1 MRRGHSGPEQD
12 AVSRRLALLGAELAT
27 VRSESGDPPVAAS
40 GSPAPAA
47 PATHTR
53 IPADRLLPVPTTA
66 PAPSSAPNPTAEG
79 ARPESGRA
87 GAVPEPGRHASRR
100 GGPTPIGLVPSA
112 LRGRLALGPAQLTV
126 VAVGVAVALAV
137 SAWWI
142 VRADPEEVPVPA
154 AATAPETQEPLTTP
168 TLPDGGPD
176 GVPDG
181 VPSGGPNGVPVD
193 GAVKGTP
200 GSPAQEIM
208 VHVAGKV
215 HRPGIAVLAPGARV
229 VDAIEAAG
237 GARRGVDVTS
247 LNLARPLVDGEQI
260 LVGSPAPTAIPGGV
274 VPTGPPGSGGEPLV
288 NINTANQELLETLP
302 GIGPVTAVAILD
314 WRTENGGFTSVAEL
328 LEVDGIGDVT
338 LADIAPLVTL

>member
-1 MRRGHSGPEQD
+1 MRRGHSGPERD

-40 GSPAPAA
+40 GAPAPAA

-53 IPADRLLPVPTTA
+53 IPADRLRPVPTPA
-66 PAPSSAPNPTAEG
+66 PAPTSVPNPTAEG
-79 ARPESGRA
+79 VRREPARA
-87 GAVPEPGRHASRR
+87 AAVPEPGRHASRR
-100 GGPTPIGLVPSA
+100 GGPAPIGLVPSA

-142 VRADPEEVPVPA
+142 VRADPEQVPVPA
-154 AATAPETQEPLTTP
+154 AATVPETQAPLTTP
-168 TLPDGGPD
+168 LATPTLPGAGP
-176 GVPDG
+176 G
-181 VPSGGPNGVPVD
+181 GVPVD
-193 GAVKGTP
+193 GSVKGTSVP
-200 GSPAQEIM
+200 PAQEIM

-215 HRPGIAVLAPGARV
+215 RRPGIAVLAPGARV

-247 LNLARPLVDGEQI
+247 LNLARPLVDGEQL
-260 LVGSPAPTAIPGGV
+260 LVGSPAPPAIPGGV
-274 VPTGPPGSGGEPLV
+274 VPSGPPGSGGEPLV

-302 GIGPVTAVAILD
+302 GIGPVTAEAILD
-314 WRTENGGFTSVAEL
+314 WRTEHGGFTSVAEL